1 MRRETATSLINDSN
15 NEQAGELLTNERGP
29 ELVPR
34 FFNEPTP
41 RMLTRHVSSTAVT
54 ASRSTD
60 AKLCIRSRNNLR
72 PAAKREDKRG
82 DPVFRGR
89 VSSCCDVSDRCFNY
103 FPRKSILRREN
114 STMKQ
119 TERKSGQMSSKYI
132 QRVPFS
138 SRYPWFFVNYPC
150 MISFEDKS

>member
-60 AKLCIRSRNNLR
+60 AKLCIRSRNNGYDHR
-72 PAAKREDKRG
+72 PREKINEG
-82 DPVFRGR
+82 AVFRAEYR
-89 VSSCCDVSDRCFNY
+89 PVATFQIDASIIFRENRSCVV
-103 FPRKSILRREN
+103 EN

-119 TERKSGQMSSKYI
+119 TEGKR
-132 QRVPFS
+132 
-138 SRYPWFFVNYPC
+138 
-150 MISFEDKS
+150 

>member
-54 ASRSTD
+54 ASRSSD
-60 AKLCIRSRNNLR
+60 AKLCIREITRDHR
-72 PAAKREDKRG
+72 PRG
-82 DPVFRGR
+82 KINEGSVFRGR

-103 FPRKSILRREN
+103 FPRKSILCREN

-119 TERKSGQMSSKYI
+119 TEEKDGQMSLKYI
-132 QRVPFS
+132 QCIPFS
-138 SRYPWFFVNYPC
+138 SRYPWFFVNYPY
-150 MISFEDKS
+150 MVSFEDKL

>member
-60 AKLCIRSRNNLR
+60 AKLCIRSRNNPR
-72 PAAKREDKRG
+72 PPAKREDKRG
-82 DPVFRGR
+82 DRFSGPSIVLLRRFRSMLQLFSVKIDLVSWKFDDETNREKRWIDVVKIYSMYSFFVEISLVFRQLSVYGVLWR
-89 VSSCCDVSDRCFNY
+89 
-103 FPRKSILRREN
+103 
-114 STMKQ
+114 
-119 TERKSGQMSSKYI
+119 
-132 QRVPFS
+132 
-138 SRYPWFFVNYPC
+138 
-150 MISFEDKS
+150 